1 MWGSETMWGDV
12 LSEGVAYTKTV
23 STATVATVGS
33 IPRRTGRSIL
43 GTSTAVGSIRPL
55 QVNRAIAGAVG
66 SIGVVARATAKTVAT
81 GTAGTIGTVARFT
94 AKTVATATAST
105 IGTVARSFVW
115 MKAIATATVEVL
127 GLGIRPLTIGKKPT
141 GTVGT
146 VGTMRPIS
154 VTRAIATATVGTIG
168 TARRFTSRTIA
179 TAVVSTVGTIWVTAG
194 QVISAG
200 ASVVA
205 TVSRRIFRTIRAQ
218 VGTIGTVT
226 DFLYDIVYAMNQ
238 TFRKLYAKV
247 RITYTDPYFSA
258 GVTTAADAV
267 GDYTYTEQ
275 TVDNVTTEDF
285 KWFSLHRNVL
295 DGTFHPLPG
304 DKSRSVGWWG
314 TQLSDFAT
322 HAFVPTY
329 PKLTLTHAART
340 VESILVVGDDKL
352 NEYPVDFTVKLYDAA
367 DVLQHTQTVTG
378 NAYYY
383 YDLPLSP
390 THTGIAKQE
399 LEITKWNRG
408 DSVCKISQFFTML
421 EETYLS
427 EDGELVTVHVTEQ
440 RQFEGTTIPQGNLAS
455 SEITVRLNNID
466 GTFDPGNTGSRLYG
480 LLKNN
485 RAIEAWLGVDLVPSG
500 VRRWYPLGVFYSR
513 DWNAPDAE
521 IYAEASG
528 QDMLSRLQA
537 TTYSTSQVYTGESLQ
552 DLAIRV
558 MTDAGLTSA
567 DWLIDAGYDAIT
579 IPYAW
584 FDQMTHREAL
594 RRIAAAALGQCYC
607 DRDGKVVLD
616 IYDAPTLNAY
626 AYTTGNVFEFDRPL
640 AWTQMANYVE
650 ARATPRELS
659 AEQDIV
665 LDTEVITIPALSTK
679 TKTHF
684 FTVSPCQD
692 IVAPVIVGGADVTVS
707 AYTAYS
713 WGISITYAN
722 AGGAPETVTSVTVRG
737 KTLEEVN
744 KRVCVAQDA
753 DSIGQNGKQTLPEVI
768 SSEFW
773 QSETRAQEVADAL
786 LLSYKNP
793 RRDLVMRARGNI
805 AQLLGDRVT
814 CMDSRLG
821 GTTAQF
827 GIVGQDIS
835 YDGGMEILVTA
846 QQLGARTNKTILATV
861 GTIGTMIDTPVTKK
875 GVAVATVSTIGK
887 VGRVAMKNP
896 IALVGTVG
904 TVSRV
909 ATYGLAASSGSR
921 NMQSAGGAYATIW
934 AAANAGS
941 LDSTYFYAYQARGY
955 GGNECVVFRPALIFP
970 TGDMI
975 PSGATITSAKLWFYP
990 GSATLTGLGAFDLV
1004 IQNGQPTYPHDPVV
1018 SGDYNKANYSG
1029 DGGSISSAA
1038 IVVGA
1043 WNCITLNAAGL
1054 SWINAGAGNVTKL
1067 VCRTSHDIAGVGPT
1081 SDYTVEKASMNKT
1094 GQPIHLEVE
1103 WEV

>member
-1 MWGSETMWGDV
+1 VWGDSRLWGSETMWGDV
-12 LSEGVAYTKTV
+12 LSEGVAYSKTV

-55 QVNRAIAGAVG
+55 QVDRAIAGAVG
-66 SIGVVARATAKTVAT
+66 SIGAVARATAKTVAT
-81 GTAGTIGTVARFT
+81 GTAGVVGSVMRLTS
-94 AKTVATATAST
+94 KTVATATAST
-105 IGTVARSFVW
+105 IGTVVRSFVVL
-115 MKAIATATVEVL
+115 KTIATATVEAI
-127 GLGIRPLTIGKKPT
+127 GLGIRPLIVGKNT
-141 GTVGT
+141 LGTVGT
-146 VGTMRPIS
+146 VGTIRPLSI
-154 VTRAIATATVGTIG
+154 TRAITAMVGTIG

-179 TAVVSTVGTIWVTAG
+179 TAVTSVVGTVARIKLAVEAL
-194 QVISAG
+194 SAG

-205 TVSRRIFRTIRAQ
+205 TVSRKVFRTIRAQ

-247 RITYTDPYFSA
+247 QITYTDPYFSA
-258 GVTTAADAV
+258 GVATAADAV

-275 TVDNVTTEDF
+275 TVDNVTTEDY

-314 TQLSDFAT
+314 TQLSDVAT
-322 HAFVPTY
+322 HVFVPTY
-329 PKLTLTHAART
+329 PKLTLTHAERT

-367 DVLQHTQTVTG
+367 NVLQHTQTVTG

-390 THTGIAKQE
+390 THTGIAKQV

-521 IYAEASG
+521 IYAEVSG
-528 QDMLSRLQA
+528 QDMLSRLQT

-626 AYTTGNVFEFDRPL
+626 SYTTGNVFEFDRPL

-665 LDTEVITIPALSTK
+665 LDTEVITIPAGSTK

-707 AYTAYS
+707 AYSAYS

-744 KRVCVAQDA
+744 KRICVAQDA

-835 YDGGMEILVTA
+835 YDGGLEILVTA
-846 QQLGARTNKTILATV
+846 QQLGARTDKTILATV
-861 GTIGTMIDTPVTKK
+861 GTIGTMIDTPVQNKTIATAVVSTVGSVRRMAGKGIKAEVGTIGTKSIPLDVGPGATDRAGATAAGPQMIIAGANPAVSSGTLTSVELWFATNAT
-875 GVAVATVSTIGK
+875 GVKVATFSKVGAVFTPRAVATI
-887 VGRVAMKNP
+887 
-896 IALVGTVG
+896 
-904 TVSRV
+904 
-909 ATYGLAASSGSR
+909 
-921 NMQSAGGAYATIW
+921 
-934 AAANAGS
+934 
-941 LDSTYFYAYQARGY
+941 
-955 GGNECVVFRPALIFP
+955 
-970 TGDMI
+970 
-975 PSGATITSAKLWFYP
+975 
-990 GSATLTGLGAFDLV
+990 
-1004 IQNGQPTYPHDPVV
+1004 
-1018 SGDYNKANYSG
+1018 
-1029 DGGSISSAA
+1029 
-1038 IVVGA
+1038 
-1043 WNCITLNAAGL
+1043 
-1054 SWINAGAGNVTKL
+1054 GNVTAGSKQTFAVSL
-1067 VCRTSHDIAGVGPT
+1067 AVQTGDYIGLYFATGTIEDGVGASLWIDTYRGDRTGVPWT
-1081 SDYTVEKASMNKT
+1081 YTEAVGYDMSIYGT
-1094 GQPIHLEVE
+1094 G
-1103 WEV
+1103 